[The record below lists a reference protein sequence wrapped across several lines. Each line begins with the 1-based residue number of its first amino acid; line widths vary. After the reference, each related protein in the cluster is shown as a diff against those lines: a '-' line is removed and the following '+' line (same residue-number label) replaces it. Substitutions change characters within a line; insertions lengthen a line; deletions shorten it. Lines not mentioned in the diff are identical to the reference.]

1 VLKNHDDVPQMFG
14 PVLIMPGETF
24 QLPFRKASNYQ
35 FLCTAHA
42 SGQLSVV
49 VEPMP
54 KIGWERFRWRV
65 GLSYVSEVVIAK
77 NMGTHEYA
85 IELPF
90 CFGADRCVSCGTVVY
105 RSGERH
111 YYFSD
116 ALGCRFGC
124 SRAGAARKLVGSYSF
139 ISSSRWCRLLARSG
153 RSYPVGAFD
162 GLV

>member
-1 VLKNHDDVPQMFG
+1 MKRKTYAHYWLWGLLVIGGVSIGAAGWAALSPLASDSREVVYIIPKGNWARRIAGENNPAFPSQIRLTLGVKDILVLKNHDDVPQMFG

-65 GLSYVSEVVIAK
+65 GLS
-77 NMGTHEYA
+77 
-85 IELPF
+85 
-90 CFGADRCVSCGTVVY
+90 
-105 RSGERH
+105 
-111 YYFSD
+111 
-116 ALGCRFGC
+116 
-124 SRAGAARKLVGSYSF
+124 
-139 ISSSRWCRLLARSG
+139 
-153 RSYPVGAFD
+153 
-162 GLV
+162 

>member
-1 VLKNHDDVPQMFG
+1 VKDILVLKNHDDVPQMFG

-65 GLSYVSEVVIAK
+65 GLS
-77 NMGTHEYA
+77 
-85 IELPF
+85 
-90 CFGADRCVSCGTVVY
+90 
-105 RSGERH
+105 
-111 YYFSD
+111 
-116 ALGCRFGC
+116 
-124 SRAGAARKLVGSYSF
+124 
-139 ISSSRWCRLLARSG
+139 
-153 RSYPVGAFD
+153 
-162 GLV
+162 